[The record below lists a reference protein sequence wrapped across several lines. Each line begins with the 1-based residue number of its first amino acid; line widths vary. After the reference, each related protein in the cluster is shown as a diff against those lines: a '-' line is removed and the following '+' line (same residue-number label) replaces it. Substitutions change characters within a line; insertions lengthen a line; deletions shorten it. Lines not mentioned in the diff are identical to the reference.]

1 MAKKPLSTVIIAAI
15 GSGLSD
21 GTLTYPVEAI
31 KLRLQIARKQ
41 AANKNEKINMRTI
54 TTNVIANEG
63 ILGIY
68 RGIGFH
74 LIGEVLKSC
83 WRFALYESVKK
94 QFFAITGK
102 DPAKLTVRD
111 NILISSISSVGETVF
126 CVQPWERLKLMSL
139 AGARPVEE
147 MKKVYRTE
155 GVFAVAHSLYKG
167 LDMTLVRQWGNS
179 VCGFTMFYWL
189 KSFVQRN
196 NPQRKLTNTEKF
208 IFGGISGSMGALITM
223 PFDSVKSIKQKDVP
237 RRGATSRKIFAD
249 MYRRDGAMGFYRGTT
264 PRLALLFLKRG
275 IAFHSYETI
284 AEGIDWIMSGGKH
297 KVAQKK

>member
-1 MAKKPLSTVIIAAI
+1 MASRKHALSSVILAAI

-21 GTLTYPVEAI
+21 GTLTYPVEAL

-41 AANKNEKINMRTI
+41 AVGGKKESPTMRSI
-54 TTNVIANEG
+54 TRDVIANEG
-63 ILGIY
+63 VRGIY

-94 QFFAITGK
+94 EFFHLTGK
-102 DPAKLTVRD
+102 NPNKLTVAD
-111 NILISSISSVGETVF
+111 NILISSISSVGETIF

-139 AGARPVEE
+139 AGAKPIEE
-147 MKKVYRTE
+147 MKKVYREE
-155 GVFAVAHSLYKG
+155 GVLACTHSLYKG

-189 KSFVQRN
+189 KSFTLRN
-196 NPQRKLTNTEKF
+196 NPQRQLSNTEKF
-208 IFGGISGSMGALITM
+208 IYGGVSGSLGALITM
-223 PFDSVKSIKQKDVP
+223 PFDSVKSIKQKDIK
-237 RRGATSRKIFAD
+237 RRGPTSRQYFAEL
-249 MYRRDGAMGFYRGTT
+249 YKQNGLLGFYRGST

-284 AEGIDWIMSGGKH
+284 LEQVEKFKH
-297 KVAQKK
+297 